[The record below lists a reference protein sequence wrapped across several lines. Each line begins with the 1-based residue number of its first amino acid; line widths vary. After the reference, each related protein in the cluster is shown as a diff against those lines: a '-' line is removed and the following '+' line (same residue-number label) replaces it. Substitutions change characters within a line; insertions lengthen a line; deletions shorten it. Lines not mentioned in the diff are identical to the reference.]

1 MRNILLVRKN
11 ARKKKKHKTG
21 RKTREQIVKVVDI
34 KPNVSGKE
42 LNTPIKCKSGK
53 YWEIKDIWGM
63 DKILHLKDKDFLD

>member
-42 LNTPIKCKSGK
+42 LNTPIKCKAGK
-53 YWEIKDIWGM
+53 Y
-63 DKILHLKDKDFLD
+63 